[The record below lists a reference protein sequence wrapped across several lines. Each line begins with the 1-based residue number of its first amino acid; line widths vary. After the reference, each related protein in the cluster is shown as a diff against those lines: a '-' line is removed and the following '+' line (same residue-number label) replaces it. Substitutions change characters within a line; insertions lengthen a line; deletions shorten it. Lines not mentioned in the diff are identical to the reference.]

1 MEIRN
6 IAIIAHVDHG
16 KTTLTDAIMTQ
27 CGHGD
32 EGSMDSNALE
42 QERGITIYAKNT
54 SIIYKGTKINIVDT
68 PGHADFGS
76 EVERV
81 LRSIDAVLLVVDAQE
96 GPMPQTRFVL
106 KKSLELGLIPIVVIN
121 KIDKQAANPARVHD
135 EVLELFIELGA
146 HDSQIDFPT
155 IYAIGR
161 QGVAKKHLTD
171 EFKDLSPLLDTIL
184 EYVPPANAKGAEL
197 SRGRGLSE
205 RVETAGKRRES
216 IGITRSEASEIP
228 EPFTEAVS
236 QTSSAGPE
244 KDAAPEALTAQVFNL
259 GYDNFL
265 GRLAVCRIYSGMIKD
280 GQNVWIKDVSGKSFT
295 GKITKLFTFDGKKR
309 IEVPQ
314 AESGDIITVAG
325 IPDIY
330 IGETITDN
338 EETPPLPAIKVD
350 EPTISL
356 QFLVNNSP
364 FAGREGTFVT
374 GRQIRERL
382 QLELETNVGLKVD
395 FSSNEYLTV
404 FGRGELHIGILIEN
418 MRREG
423 YELQVSQPK
432 VIFKRKN
439 GEIIAASSESAKSG
453 DDIQEPY
460 EEVIIDTPQEYSG
473 AIIETLGKRKGIMND
488 MKTHGNQVRM
498 VFEMPT
504 RGLLGYRNAFT
515 IDTKGEGIMSSR
527 VTGFKPHA
535 GVIEKRETGSM
546 TSMASGRTFG
556 FSLWNL
562 QDRGRLFIG
571 PAVEVYEGMVIGDT
585 SKGDDLEVNPCKGKA
600 LSNMR
605 SSGKDEALTLV
616 PPFELSIE
624 RGLELMRDDEYL
636 EITPKSIRLRKKF
649 LTELDR
655 ARARR
660 KDWNPK

>member
-27 CGHGD
+27 CGHAD

-81 LRSIDAVLLVVDAQE
+81 LRSIDTVLLVVDAQE

-106 KKSLELGLIPIVVIN
+106 KKSLELGIKPIVILN
-121 KIDKQAANPARVHD
+121 KIDKPAANPTKAHD
-135 EVLELFIELGA
+135 EVLELFMELGA
-146 HDSQIDFPT
+146 NDAQLDFPT

-161 QGVAKKHLTD
+161 QGVAMKKLD
-171 EFKDLSPLLDTIL
+171 GERKDLTPLLDMVI
-184 EYVPPANAKGAEL
+184 EHVPPANAAKN
-197 SRGRGLSE
+197 
-205 RVETAGKRRES
+205 AGDTLK
-216 IGITRSEASEIP
+216 
-228 EPFTEAVS
+228 
-236 QTSSAGPE
+236 
-244 KDAAPEALTAQVFNL
+244 AQVFNL

-265 GRLAVCRIYSGMIKD
+265 GRLAICRIYSGTIKD
-280 GQNVWIKDVSGKSFT
+280 GQNVWVKDVNGKSFT

-309 IEVPQ
+309 TEVKE
-314 AESGDIITVAG
+314 AESGDIVTVAG

-338 EETPPLPAIKVD
+338 DSTLAMTAITVD

-382 QLELETNVGLKVD
+382 ERELETNVGLKVD
-395 FSSNEYLTV
+395 FSSDASGDGFTV
-404 FGRGELHIGILIEN
+404 YGRGELHIAILMEN

-432 VIFKRKN
+432 VIIKEEAGQKL
-439 GEIIAASSESAKSG
+439 
-453 DDIQEPY
+453 EPF
-460 EEVIIDTPQEYSG
+460 EELIIDAPETFSG
-473 AIIETLGKRKGIMND
+473 AIIEKLGKRKGIMTN
-488 MKTHGNQVRM
+488 MVTHENQVRM
-498 VFEMPT
+498 VFEIPT
-504 RGLLGYRNAFT
+504 RGLLGYKNAFT

-527 VTGFKPHA
+527 VIGFKDFA
-535 GVIEKRETGSM
+535 GEIEKRETGSM
-546 TSMASGRTFG
+546 TSMESGKSLG

-585 SKGDDLEVNPCKGKA
+585 AKGDDMDVNPTKGKA
-600 LSNMR
+600 MSNMR
-605 SSGKDEALTLV
+605 SSGKDEALMLV
-616 PPFELSIE
+616 PPFELTIE
-624 RGLELMRDDEYL
+624 RGLELMREDEYL
-636 EITPKSIRLRKKF
+636 EVTPKNVRLRKRY
-649 LTELDR
+649 LTNLDR
-655 ARARR
+655 AKATR
-660 KDWNPK
+660 KDLK